1 MVGGFLNGR
10 LDCLTCQTSTVCTF
24 RGVWINYFGSGK
36 IGKGL
41 AISRRISSRRVRSHV
56 GSLVELQGDAPEE
69 QNSARL
75 FLTMLLCGGGSNM
88 SCRLKQYS
96 PRSSPRVFWLPHLCR
111 CQEPLTLGNAY
122 EMHINFRYMATDC
135 HWVHSMGALCSATIT
150 LDATQTHLTEIFIYL
165 FIYIYIY

>member
-10 LDCLTCQTSTVCTF
+10 LDCLTCQTSTACTVRILSRCLDHF
-24 RGVWINYFGSGK
+24 RSGK

-41 AISRRISSRRVRSHV
+41 AHGESHREEREV
-56 GSLVELQGDAPEE
+56 MAKPFFGSLVELQGDAPEE

-96 PRSSPRVFWLPHLCR
+96 PRSSPRVF
-111 CQEPLTLGNAY
+111 
-122 EMHINFRYMATDC
+122 
-135 HWVHSMGALCSATIT
+135 
-150 LDATQTHLTEIFIYL
+150 
-165 FIYIYIY
+165 